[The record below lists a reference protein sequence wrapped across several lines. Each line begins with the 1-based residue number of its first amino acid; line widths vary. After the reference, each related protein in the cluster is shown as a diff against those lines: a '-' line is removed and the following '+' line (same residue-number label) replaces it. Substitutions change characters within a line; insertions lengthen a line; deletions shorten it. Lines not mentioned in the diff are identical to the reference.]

1 MIRIGSAYSM
11 AADQW
16 RHPKSGE
23 ERAVPPVFALHLPQ
37 CFRYDVVMG
46 RSNLI
51 RALLDRALERGLG
64 ETIAVREPK
73 RAWSYARLFQEAC
86 RAGSALRSLGIKP
99 GERIALLLHDS
110 GDLAASF
117 LGALRIGAVPTPLN
131 LLLRPLEVR
140 ALLRDSSASAIVTSA
155 DLSGAVDAV
164 RGELPDLRHVLAV
177 GGARPGHED
186 FHALA
191 REAEAECAVADPG
204 ELAPAFL
211 LYSAG
216 AGSRPKG
223 VPQSHEAAL
232 HAFAAYGEAIIGLNP
247 ADRVFSTAKLSSA
260 YGLGLGLLFPLMAGA
275 STFLLPNRPR
285 PRTIFDVMVAFRPTV
300 FAATPSLY
308 AQMVNDYQEV
318 SPPRPACF
326 QAVRHAISG
335 GEGLPATLEERIR
348 ATFGID
354 VLHGFG
360 TTEALHFVCSNQ
372 PGATRA
378 GSVGRPLDGIE
389 ARVVG
394 EDGAPL
400 AVEEIGLIELRGATV
415 ARGYFH
421 AHDGQEV
428 FHEGW
433 VRPGDRFFV
442 DTDGYYF
449 YCGRADDLFKVSG
462 RWVAPDEVERT
473 LLTHPAV
480 WECAVVEGHDDLGLP
495 RPVAFV
501 VPNIGHAPSEAL
513 AIQLMEFVKN
523 EIAPY
528 KYPREVAFVES
539 LPKSAAG
546 RVLRWRLR
554 QGRVGDARGLIRPR

>member
-1 MIRIGSAYSM
+1 
-11 AADQW
+11 
-16 RHPKSGE
+16 
-23 ERAVPPVFALHLPQ
+23 
-37 CFRYDVVMG
+37 MG

-51 RALLDRALERGLG
+51 RSLLDRAIERGLG
-64 ETIAVREPK
+64 DTIAVREPK
-73 RAWSYARLFQEAC
+73 RAWSYARLFQEVG
-86 RAGSALRSLGIKP
+86 RAGSALRTLGIRP
-99 GERIALLLHDS
+99 GERVALLLHDS
-110 GDLAASF
+110 GDLAAAF

-131 LLLRPLEVR
+131 ILLRPLEVR
-140 ALLRDSSASAIVTSA
+140 ALLRDSAASAIVTSA

-191 REAEAECAVADPG
+191 REAEAECPVTDPALS
-204 ELAPAFL
+204 EPAFL

-216 AGSRPKG
+216 AGSAQPKG
-223 VPQSHEAAL
+223 VPQSHDAAL
-232 HAFAAYGEAIIGLNP
+232 HAFTAYGEAVL
-247 ADRVFSTAKLSSA
+247 ALQHSDRVFSTAKLSSA
-260 YGLGLGLLFPLMAGA
+260 YGLGLGLLFPLLAGA

-318 SPPRPACF
+318 TPPRPACF

-335 GEGLPATLEERIR
+335 GEALPTTLEERIR
-348 ATFGID
+348 STFGIG

-360 TTEALHFVCSNQ
+360 ATEALHFVCANR

-378 GSVGRPLDGIE
+378 GSVGRPLEGID

-394 EDGAPL
+394 EDGTPL
-400 AVEEIGLIELRGATV
+400 AVEEIGLIELRGPTIAK
-415 ARGYFH
+415 GYFH
-421 AHDGQEV
+421 PNPNEDAQV
-428 FHEGW
+428 FRGGW

-442 DTDGYYF
+442 DGDGYYF

-462 RWVAPDEVERT
+462 RWVAPEEVERT

-480 WECAVVEGHDDLGLP
+480 WECAVVEGHDEHGLP

-501 VPNIGHAPSEAL
+501 VPNIGHAPSQAL
-513 AIQLMEFVKN
+513 ALQLMEYVKN

-528 KYPREVAFVES
+528 KYPREVEFVES

-546 RVLRWRLR
+546 QVLRWRLR
-554 QGRVGDARGLIRPR
+554 QGRVADARGLIRPR